1 MRSAKKKRV
10 VNSKLKAYQQ
20 FLDSFGG
27 VTLKAG
33 WKSYKGS
40 WVLGTGVAISSSDP
54 STYAISGVK
63 LSLPNLTASAGVTG
77 GTGLTYWVSDANS
90 WVASVSYNTTSTS
103 YPCNT
108 GLVTNGNN
116 PPSANCCGGVST
128 IPGSAP
134 YQYAAQ
140 LNPAY
145 SFSYSAQ
152 LNPAYSFSYSAQLNP
167 AYSFSYG
174 AAYQN
179 ASSYSYA
186 AYNQPASSFTYS
198 ASSSYTAET
207 RCCGIYNITKSYTER
222 INGTP
227 LCSQCSGPCE
237 ETYSFSACCPSGTT
251 KSGATCYYPAS
262 VTLSCPSGGT
272 LSGSTCTVST
282 PASTTCPS
290 GGTLSGNNCI
300 VNVAGYY
307 YCPSGGS
314 LSGSTCNVSVAA
326 SYSCPSGGSLSG
338 STCNVSV
345 AASYSCP
352 SGGSLSGS
360 TCTVSVPAS
369 YSCPSGGSLSGTT
382 CYVGTGPTQ
391 YSCYTQTTTQTN
403 YNYYL
408 NVIKS
413 IGGVVSSVGT
423 DVALPSQPLAI
434 KVIISGTNVRSIA
447 YSTIGMT
454 NSIGERSDT
463 ITSPNRTGV
472 VGIIKSPSPY
482 NQGSTVSNFSATI

>member
-1 MRSAKKKRV
+1 MRSAKKKKI

-27 VTLKAG
+27 TTLKAG

-108 GLVTNGNN
+108 GLVTNGSN
-116 PPSANCCGGVST
+116 PPSASCCGAVST
-128 IPGSAP
+128 IPGSAA
-134 YQYAAQ
+134 YSYAAQ

-145 SFSYSAQ
+145 SFSYTAAYQDAYSYSYSAYNAPSYSYSYNAYTQ
-152 LNPAYSFSYSAQLNP
+152 PAYSFT
-167 AYSFSYG
+167 
-174 AAYQN
+174 
-179 ASSYSYA
+179 
-186 AYNQPASSFTYS
+186 YN
-198 ASSSYTAET
+198 ASSSYTAQT
-207 RCCGIYNITKSYTER
+207 RCCGIYNIAKSYTER
-222 INGTP
+222 VNGTP
-227 LCSQCSGPCE
+227 LCGQCGGPCE
-237 ETYSFSACCPSGTT
+237 ETYSFSACCPGGTI
-251 KSGATCYYPAS
+251 KSGATCYYPESIA
-262 VTLSCPSGGT
+262 LSCPSGGS
-272 LSGSTCTVST
+272 LSGSTCTVSVA
-282 PASTTCPS
+282 ASTTCPS
-290 GGTLSGNNCI
+290 GGSLSGNTCTVPVAGGYTCPSGGSLSGSNCI
-300 VNVAGYY
+300 VGVAGYY

-314 LSGSTCNVSVAA
+314 LSGSSCNVSVAA

-338 STCNVSV
+338 
-345 AASYSCP
+345 
-352 SGGSLSGS
+352 
-360 TCTVSVPAS
+360 
-369 YSCPSGGSLSGTT
+369 TT
-382 CYVGTGPTQ
+382 CFVGPGPTQ

-408 NVIKS
+408 KVIKS
-413 IGGVVSSVGT
+413 IGGAVSSVGT

-434 KVIISGTNVRSIA
+434 KVIISGTNVQSVA

-454 NSIGERSDT
+454 NSIGERSDV
-463 ITSPNRTGV
+463 ITSPSRTGV

>member
-27 VTLKAG
+27 TTLKAG

-63 LSLPNLTASAGVTG
+63 ISLSNLTASAGVTG

-108 GLVTNGNN
+108 GLVTNGSN
-116 PPSANCCGGVST
+116 PPSASCCGAVST
-128 IPGSAP
+128 IPGSAA
-134 YQYAAQ
+134 YSYAAQ

-145 SFSYSAQ
+145 SFSYTAAYQ
-152 LNPAYSFSYSAQLNP
+152 DAYSYSYSA
-167 AYSFSYG
+167 Y
-174 AAYQN
+174 N
-179 ASSYSYA
+179 APSYSYSYN
-186 AYNQPASSFTYS
+186 AYTQPAYSFTYS
-198 ASSSYTAET
+198 ASSSYTAQT
-207 RCCGIYNITKSYTER
+207 RCCGIYNISKSYTER

-227 LCSQCSGPCE
+227 LCGQCSGPCE

-251 KSGATCYYPAS
+251 KSGATCYYPESIA
-262 VTLSCPSGGT
+262 LSCPSGGS
-272 LSGSTCTVST
+272 LSGNTCTVSVA
-282 PASTTCPS
+282 ASTTCPS
-290 GGTLSGNNCI
+290 GGSLSGNSCIVPVAGGYTCPSGGSLSGSNCI
-300 VNVAGYY
+300 VGVAGYY

-314 LSGSTCNVSVAA
+314 LSGSTCNVSV
-326 SYSCPSGGSLSG
+326 G
-338 STCNVSV
+338 
-345 AASYSCP
+345 
-352 SGGSLSGS
+352 
-360 TCTVSVPAS
+360 AS

-382 CYVGTGPTQ
+382 CFVGAGPTQ

-408 NVIKS
+408 KVIKS
-413 IGGVVSSVGT
+413 IGGAVSSVGT

-434 KVIISGTNVRSIA
+434 KVIISGTNVQSIA

-454 NSIGERSDT
+454 NSIGERSDV
-463 ITSPNRTGV
+463 ITSPSRTGV

>member
-1 MRSAKKKRV
+1 MRTAKKKRV

-27 VTLKAG
+27 TTLKAG
-33 WKSYKGS
+33 WKSYRGS

-108 GLVTNGNN
+108 GLVTNGSN
-116 PPSANCCGGVST
+116 PPSASCCGAVST
-128 IPGSAP
+128 IPGSAA
-134 YQYAAQ
+134 YSYAAQ

-145 SFSYSAQ
+145 SFSYTAAYQ
-152 LNPAYSFSYSAQLNP
+152 DAYSYSYSAYNAP
-167 AYSFSYG
+167 SYTYTYNAYT
-174 AAYQN
+174 
-179 ASSYSYA
+179 
-186 AYNQPASSFTYS
+186 QPASSFTYN

-207 RCCGIYNITKSYTER
+207 RCCGATNITKSYTER

-227 LCSQCSGPCE
+227 LCGQCSGPCE
-237 ETYSFSACCPSGTT
+237 ETYSFSSCCPSGTT

-262 VTLSCPSGGT
+262 VTLSCPSGGS
-272 LSGSTCTVST
+272 LSGTTCTVST
-282 PASTTCPS
+282 PASTSCPSGGSLSGNTCTVSVAGGYTCPS
-290 GGTLSGNNCI
+290 GGSLSGSNCI
-300 VNVAGYY
+300 VGVAGYY

-338 STCNVSV
+338 
-345 AASYSCP
+345 
-352 SGGSLSGS
+352 
-360 TCTVSVPAS
+360 
-369 YSCPSGGSLSGTT
+369 TT
-382 CYVGTGPTQ
+382 CLVGPGPTQ

-408 NVIKS
+408 KVIKS
-413 IGGVVSSVGT
+413 IGGAVSSVGT

-434 KVIISGTNVRSIA
+434 KVIISGTSVQSIA

-454 NSIGERSDT
+454 NSIGERSDV
-463 ITSPNRTGV
+463 ITSPSRTGV

>member
-27 VTLKAG
+27 TTLKAG

-108 GLVTNGNN
+108 GLVTNGSN
-116 PPSANCCGGVST
+116 PPSASCCGAVST
-128 IPGSAP
+128 IPGSAA
-134 YQYAAQ
+134 YSYAAQ

-145 SFSYSAQ
+145 SFSYTAAYQDAYSYSYSAYNAPSYSYSYNAYTQ
-152 LNPAYSFSYSAQLNP
+152 PAYSYT
-167 AYSFSYG
+167 YG
-174 AAYQN
+174 AA
-179 ASSYSYA
+179 
-186 AYNQPASSFTYS
+186 T
-198 ASSSYTAET
+198 SYTAQT
-207 RCCGIYNITKSYTER
+207 RCCGIYNIAKSYTER

-227 LCSQCSGPCE
+227 LCGQCSGDCE
-237 ETYSFSACCPSGTT
+237 ETYSFSACCPSGTI
-251 KSGATCYYPAS
+251 KSGATCYYPESTA
-262 VTLSCPSGGT
+262 LSCPSGGS
-272 LSGSTCTVST
+272 LSGNTCTVSVA
-282 PASTTCPS
+282 ASTTCPS
-290 GGTLSGNNCI
+290 GGSLSGNTCTVSVAGGYTCPSGGSLSGSSCI
-300 VNVAGYY
+300 VGVAGYY

-338 STCNVSV
+338 
-345 AASYSCP
+345 
-352 SGGSLSGS
+352 
-360 TCTVSVPAS
+360 
-369 YSCPSGGSLSGTT
+369 TT
-382 CYVGTGPTQ
+382 CFVGPGPTQ

-408 NVIKS
+408 KVIKS
-413 IGGVVSSVGT
+413 IGGAVSSVGT

-434 KVIISGTNVRSIA
+434 KVIISGTNVQSIA

-454 NSIGERSDT
+454 NSIGERSDV
-463 ITSPNRTGV
+463 ITSPSRTGV

>member
-27 VTLKAG
+27 TTLKAG

-63 LSLPNLTASAGVTG
+63 ISLSNLTASAGVTG

-90 WVASVSYNTTSTS
+90 WVASVSYNTKSTS

-108 GLVTNGNN
+108 GLVTNGSN
-116 PPSANCCGGVST
+116 PPSASCCGSVST
-128 IPGSAP
+128 IPGSAA
-134 YQYAAQ
+134 YSYAAQ

-145 SFSYSAQ
+145 SFSYTAAYQ
-152 LNPAYSFSYSAQLNP
+152 DAYSYSYSA
-167 AYSFSYG
+167 Y
-174 AAYQN
+174 N
-179 ASSYSYA
+179 APSYSYSYN
-186 AYNQPASSFTYS
+186 AYTQPAYSFTYS
-198 ASSSYTAET
+198 ASSSYTAQT
-207 RCCGIYNITKSYTER
+207 RCCGIYNISKSYTER

-227 LCSQCSGPCE
+227 LCGQCSGPCE

-251 KSGATCYYPAS
+251 KSGATCYYPESIA
-262 VTLSCPSGGT
+262 LSCPSGGS
-272 LSGSTCTVST
+272 LSGNTCTVSVA
-282 PASTTCPS
+282 ASTTCPS
-290 GGTLSGNNCI
+290 GGSLSGNSCIVPVAGGYTCPSGGSLSGSNCI
-300 VNVAGYY
+300 VGVAGYY

-314 LSGSTCNVSVAA
+314 LSGSTCNVSVGA
-326 SYSCPSGGSLSG
+326 SYSCPSGG
-338 STCNVSV
+338 T
-345 AASYSCP
+345 
-352 SGGSLSGS
+352 
-360 TCTVSVPAS
+360 
-369 YSCPSGGSLSGTT
+369 LSGTT
-382 CYVGTGPTQ
+382 CFVGAGPTQ

-408 NVIKS
+408 KVIKS
-413 IGGVVSSVGT
+413 IGGAVSSVGT

-434 KVIISGTNVRSIA
+434 KVIISGTNVQSIA

-454 NSIGERSDT
+454 NSIGERSDV
-463 ITSPNRTGV
+463 ITSPSRTGV

>member
-33 WKSYKGS
+33 WKSYRGS

-108 GLVTNGNN
+108 GLVTNGSN

-128 IPGSAP
+128 IAGSAP

-140 LNPAY
+140 LNPAYSFSYSAELNPAY

-152 LNPAYSFSYSAQLNP
+152 LNPAYSFSYSAQLSP
-167 AYSFSYG
+167 SYSFSYG

-179 ASSYSYA
+179 PSSSSYA

-207 RCCGIYNITKSYTER
+207 RCCGVFNISKDFYQRT
-222 INGTP
+222 NGIP

-237 ETYSFSACCPSGTT
+237 ETYSFSQCCPSGTT

-300 VNVAGYY
+300 VDVPGYY
-307 YCPSGGS
+307 YCPSGGN
-314 LSGSTCNVSVAA
+314 LSGSTC
-326 SYSCPSGGSLSG
+326 
-338 STCNVSV
+338 TVSV

-382 CYVGTGPTQ
+382 CYVGPGPTQ

>member
-1 MRSAKKKRV
+1 MRTAKKKRV

-27 VTLKAG
+27 TTLKAG

-116 PPSANCCGGVST
+116 PPSASCCGAVST
-128 IPGSAP
+128 IPGSAA
-134 YQYAAQ
+134 YSYAAQ

-145 SFSYSAQ
+145 SFSYT
-152 LNPAYSFSYSAQLNP
+152 
-167 AYSFSYG
+167 

-179 ASSYSYA
+179 AFSYSYS
-186 AYNQPASSFTYS
+186 AYNAPSYTFTYNAYTQPASSFTYN

-207 RCCGIYNITKSYTER
+207 RCCGATNIAKSYTER

-227 LCSQCSGPCE
+227 LCGQCSGPCE
-237 ETYSFSACCPSGTT
+237 ETYSFSSCCPSGTT
-251 KSGATCYYPAS
+251 KSGATCYYPGS

-272 LSGSTCTVST
+272 LSGTTCTVST
-282 PASTTCPS
+282 PASTSCPSGGSLSGNTCTVSVAGGYTCPS
-290 GGTLSGNNCI
+290 GGSLSGSNCI
-300 VNVAGYY
+300 VGVAGYY

-338 STCNVSV
+338 
-345 AASYSCP
+345 
-352 SGGSLSGS
+352 
-360 TCTVSVPAS
+360 
-369 YSCPSGGSLSGTT
+369 TT
-382 CYVGTGPTQ
+382 CLVGPGPTQ

-408 NVIKS
+408 KVIKS
-413 IGGVVSSVGT
+413 IGGAVSSVGT

-434 KVIISGTNVRSIA
+434 KVIISGTNVQSIA

-454 NSIGERSDT
+454 NSIGERSDV
-463 ITSPNRTGV
+463 ITSPSRTGV

>member
-1 MRSAKKKRV
+1 MRSAKKKKI

-27 VTLKAG
+27 TTLKAG

-108 GLVTNGNN
+108 GLVTNGSN
-116 PPSANCCGGVST
+116 PPSASCCGAVST

-134 YQYAAQ
+134 YSYAAQ
-140 LNPAY
+140 FNPAY
-145 SFSYSAQ
+145 SFSYT
-152 LNPAYSFSYSAQLNP
+152 
-167 AYSFSYG
+167 

-179 ASSYSYA
+179 AYSYSYS
-186 AYNQPASSFTYS
+186 AYNAPSYSYSYSAYTQPASSFTYS
-198 ASSSYTAET
+198 ASTSFTAET
-207 RCCGIYNITKSYTER
+207 RCCGTYNIPKNSYER
-222 INGTP
+222 TNGIS
-227 LCSQCSGPCE
+227 LCGQCSGPCDDSY
-237 ETYSFSACCPSGTT
+237 TASQCCPAGTT
-251 KSGATCYYPAS
+251 KSGSSCYYPAS
-262 VTLSCPSGGT
+262 SVLSCPSGGT

-290 GGTLSGNNCI
+290 GGSLSGNTCIVPVAGGYTCPSGGSLSGSNCI
-300 VNVAGYY
+300 VGVAGYY
-307 YCPSGGS
+307 YCPSGGT
-314 LSGSTCNVSVAA
+314 LSGSNCNVSVAA

-338 STCNVSV
+338 
-345 AASYSCP
+345 
-352 SGGSLSGS
+352 
-360 TCTVSVPAS
+360 
-369 YSCPSGGSLSGTT
+369 TT
-382 CYVGTGPTQ
+382 CFVGAGPTQ

-408 NVIKS
+408 KVIKS
-413 IGGVVSSVGT
+413 IGGVVSSIGT

-434 KVIISGTNVRSIA
+434 KVITSGTNVQSIA

-454 NSIGERSDT
+454 NSIGERSDI
-463 ITSPNRTGV
+463 ITSPSRTGV

>member
-27 VTLKAG
+27 TTLKAG

-108 GLVTNGNN
+108 GLVTNGSN
-116 PPSANCCGGVST
+116 PPSASCCGAVST
-128 IPGSAP
+128 IPGSAA
-134 YQYAAQ
+134 YSYAAQ

-145 SFSYSAQ
+145 SFSYTAAYQDAYSYSYSAYNAPSYSYSYNAYTQ
-152 LNPAYSFSYSAQLNP
+152 PAYSYT
-167 AYSFSYG
+167 YG
-174 AAYQN
+174 A
-179 ASSYSYA
+179 S
-186 AYNQPASSFTYS
+186 T
-198 ASSSYTAET
+198 SYTAQT
-207 RCCGIYNITKSYTER
+207 RCCGIYNISKSYTER

-227 LCSQCSGPCE
+227 LCGQCGGQCE
-237 ETYSFSACCPSGTT
+237 ETYSFSACCPGGTI
-251 KSGATCYYPAS
+251 KSGATCYYPESTA
-262 VTLSCPSGGT
+262 LSCPSGGS
-272 LSGSTCTVST
+272 LSGSTCTVSVA
-282 PASTTCPS
+282 ASTTCPS
-290 GGTLSGNNCI
+290 GGSLSGNTCIVPVAGGYTCPSGGSLSGSNCI
-300 VNVAGYY
+300 VGVAGYY

-314 LSGSTCNVSVAA
+314 LNGSNCNVSVAA

-338 STCNVSV
+338 
-345 AASYSCP
+345 
-352 SGGSLSGS
+352 
-360 TCTVSVPAS
+360 
-369 YSCPSGGSLSGTT
+369 TT
-382 CYVGTGPTQ
+382 CFVGPGPTQ

-408 NVIKS
+408 KVIKS
-413 IGGVVSSVGT
+413 IGGAVSSVGT

-434 KVIISGTNVRSIA
+434 KVIISGTNVQSVA

-454 NSIGERSDT
+454 NSIGERSDV
-463 ITSPNRTGV
+463 ITSPSRTGV

>member
-27 VTLKAG
+27 TTLKAG

-108 GLVTNGNN
+108 GLVTNGSN
-116 PPSANCCGGVST
+116 PPSASCCGAVST
-128 IPGSAP
+128 IPGSAA
-134 YQYAAQ
+134 YSYAAQ

-145 SFSYSAQ
+145 SFSYTAAYQDAYSYSYSAYNAPSYSYSYNAYTQ
-152 LNPAYSFSYSAQLNP
+152 PAYSYT
-167 AYSFSYG
+167 YG
-174 AAYQN
+174 AA
-179 ASSYSYA
+179 
-186 AYNQPASSFTYS
+186 T
-198 ASSSYTAET
+198 SYTAET
-207 RCCGIYNITKSYTER
+207 RCCGIYNISKSYTER

-227 LCSQCSGPCE
+227 LCGQCSGPCE

-262 VTLSCPSGGT
+262 TALSCPSGGS
-272 LSGSTCTVST
+272 LSGTTCTVNVA
-282 PASTTCPS
+282 ASTTCPS
-290 GGTLSGNNCI
+290 GGSLSGSSCIVSVAGGYTCPSGGSLSGSNCI
-300 VNVAGYY
+300 VGVAGYY

-314 LSGSTCNVSVAA
+314 LSGSSCNVSVAA

-338 STCNVSV
+338 
-345 AASYSCP
+345 
-352 SGGSLSGS
+352 
-360 TCTVSVPAS
+360 
-369 YSCPSGGSLSGTT
+369 TT
-382 CYVGTGPTQ
+382 CFVGPGPTQ

-408 NVIKS
+408 KVIKS
-413 IGGVVSSVGT
+413 IGGAVSSVGT

-434 KVIISGTNVRSIA
+434 KVIISGTNVQSVA

-454 NSIGERSDT
+454 NSIGERSDV
-463 ITSPNRTGV
+463 ITSPSRTGV
-472 VGIIKSPSPY
+472 VGIIKSLSPY

>member
-27 VTLKAG
+27 TTLKAG

-108 GLVTNGNN
+108 GLVTNGSN
-116 PPSANCCGGVST
+116 PPSASCCGAVST
-128 IPGSAP
+128 IPGSAA
-134 YQYAAQ
+134 YSYAAQ

-145 SFSYSAQ
+145 SFSYTAAYQDAYSYSYSAYNAPSYSYSYNAYTQ
-152 LNPAYSFSYSAQLNP
+152 PAYSYT
-167 AYSFSYG
+167 YG
-174 AAYQN
+174 AA
-179 ASSYSYA
+179 
-186 AYNQPASSFTYS
+186 T
-198 ASSSYTAET
+198 SYTAET
-207 RCCGIYNITKSYTER
+207 RCCGIYNISKSYTER

-227 LCSQCSGPCE
+227 LCSQCSGPSCY
-237 ETYSFSACCPSGTT
+237 ETYSFSACCPPGTT
-251 KSGATCYYPAS
+251 ASGATCYYPAS
-262 VTLSCPSGGT
+262 TTKSCPSGGS
-272 LSGSTCTVST
+272 LSENTCTVSVA
-282 PASTTCPS
+282 ASTTCPS
-290 GGTLSGNNCI
+290 GGSLSGNSCIVPVAGGYTCPSGGSLSGSNCI
-300 VNVAGYY
+300 VGVAGYY

-338 STCNVSV
+338 
-345 AASYSCP
+345 
-352 SGGSLSGS
+352 
-360 TCTVSVPAS
+360 
-369 YSCPSGGSLSGTT
+369 TT
-382 CYVGTGPTQ
+382 CLVGPGPTQ

-408 NVIKS
+408 KVIKS

-434 KVIISGTNVRSIA
+434 KVITSGTNVQSIA

-454 NSIGERSDT
+454 NSIGERSDV
-463 ITSPNRTGV
+463 ITSPSRTGV
-472 VGIIKSPSPY
+472 AGIIKSPSPY

>member
-1 MRSAKKKRV
+1 MRTAKKKRV

-27 VTLKAG
+27 VALKSG
-33 WKSYKGS
+33 WKSYRGS

-108 GLVTNGNN
+108 GLVTNGSN

-134 YQYAAQ
+134 YQY
-140 LNPAY
+140 
-145 SFSYSAQ
+145 SAQ

-167 AYSFSYG
+167 SYSFSYG
-174 AAYQN
+174 AEYQN
-179 ASSYSYA
+179 PSSYSYA
-186 AYNQPASSFTYS
+186 AYTQPASSFTYS
-198 ASSSYTAET
+198 ASTSFTAET
-207 RCCGIYNITKSYTER
+207 RCCGTYNISKNYYER
-222 INGTP
+222 TNGIS
-227 LCSQCSGPCE
+227 LCNQCSGPCDDSY
-237 ETYSFSACCPSGTT
+237 TASHCCPSGTT
-251 KSGATCYYPAS
+251 KSGLTCYYPAS
-262 VTLSCPSGGT
+262 SVLSCPSGGT
-272 LSGSTCTVST
+272 LSGTTCTVST

-290 GGTLSGNNCI
+290 GGSLSGNSCI

-307 YCPSGGS
+307 Y
-314 LSGSTCNVSVAA
+314 
-326 SYSCPSGGSLSG
+326 CPSGGSLSG

-382 CYVGTGPTQ
+382 CYVGSGPTQ

>member
-27 VTLKAG
+27 TTLKAG

-63 LSLPNLTASAGVTG
+63 LSLPNLTASTGVTG

-108 GLVTNGNN
+108 GLVTNGSN
-116 PPSANCCGGVST
+116 PPSASCCGSVST
-128 IPGSAP
+128 IPGSAA
-134 YQYAAQ
+134 YSYAAQ

-145 SFSYSAQ
+145 SFSYTAAYQ
-152 LNPAYSFSYSAQLNP
+152 DAYSYSYSA
-167 AYSFSYG
+167 Y
-174 AAYQN
+174 N
-179 ASSYSYA
+179 APSYSYSYN
-186 AYNQPASSFTYS
+186 AYTQPAYSFTYS
-198 ASSSYTAET
+198 ASSSYTAQT
-207 RCCGIYNITKSYTER
+207 RCCGIYNISKSYTER

-227 LCSQCSGPCE
+227 LCGQCSGPCE

-251 KSGATCYYPAS
+251 KSGATCYYPESIA
-262 VTLSCPSGGT
+262 LSCPSGGS
-272 LSGSTCTVST
+272 LSGNTCTVSVA
-282 PASTTCPS
+282 ASTTCPS
-290 GGTLSGNNCI
+290 GGSLSGNSCIVPVAGGYTCPSGGSLSGSNCI
-300 VNVAGYY
+300 VGVAGYY

-314 LSGSTCNVSVAA
+314 LSGSTCNVSV
-326 SYSCPSGGSLSG
+326 G
-338 STCNVSV
+338 
-345 AASYSCP
+345 
-352 SGGSLSGS
+352 
-360 TCTVSVPAS
+360 AS

-382 CYVGTGPTQ
+382 CFVGAGPTQ

-408 NVIKS
+408 KVIKS
-413 IGGVVSSVGT
+413 IGGAVSSVGT

-434 KVIISGTNVRSIA
+434 KVIISGTNVQSIA

-454 NSIGERSDT
+454 NSIGERSDV
-463 ITSPNRTGV
+463 ITSPSRTGV

>member
-1 MRSAKKKRV
+1 MRSAKKKKV

-27 VTLKAG
+27 TTLKAG
-33 WKSYKGS
+33 WKSYRGS

-63 LSLPNLTASAGVTG
+63 LSLSNLTASAGVTG

-108 GLVTNGNN
+108 GLVTNESN

-128 IPGSAP
+128 IPGS
-134 YQYAAQ
+134 
-140 LNPAY
+140 PA
-145 SFSYSAQ
+145 FSYSAQ
-152 LNPAYSFSYSAQLNP
+152 LNPAYSFSYTAQFNP
-167 AYSFSYG
+167 SYSFSYT

-179 ASSYSYA
+179 ASSYSYT
-186 AYNQPASSFTYS
+186 AYTQPASSFTYS

-207 RCCGIYNITKSYTER
+207 RCCAATNIAKDFYQRTNA
-222 INGTP
+222 IP

-237 ETYSFSACCPSGTT
+237 ETYSFSQCCPSGTT
-251 KSGATCYYPAS
+251 KASGSATCYYPGS
-262 VTLSCPSGGT
+262 TTLSCPSGGT

-300 VNVAGYY
+300 VDVAGYY
-307 YCPSGGS
+307 H
-314 LSGSTCNVSVAA
+314 
-326 SYSCPSGGSLSG
+326 CPSGGSLSG

-360 TCTVSVPAS
+360 TCTVSVAAS

-382 CYVGTGPTQ
+382 CFVGAGPTQ

-408 NVIKS
+408 KVIKS

-434 KVIISGTNVRSIA
+434 KVITSGTSVRSIA

-454 NSIGERSDT
+454 NSIGERSDI

-472 VGIIKSPSPY
+472 VGIIKSQSPY

>member
-33 WKSYKGS
+33 WKSYRGS

-108 GLVTNGNN
+108 GLVTNGSN

-128 IPGSAP
+128 IAGSAP

-140 LNPAY
+140 LNPAYSFSYSAELNPAY

-152 LNPAYSFSYSAQLNP
+152 LNPAYSFSYSAQLSP
-167 AYSFSYG
+167 SYSFSYG

-179 ASSYSYA
+179 PSSSSYA

-207 RCCGIYNITKSYTER
+207 RCCGVFNISKDFYQRT
-222 INGTP
+222 NGIP

-237 ETYSFSACCPSGTT
+237 ETYSFSQCCPSGTT

-300 VNVAGYY
+300 VDVPGYY
-307 YCPSGGS
+307 YCPSGG
-314 LSGSTCNVSVAA
+314 N
-326 SYSCPSGGSLSG
+326 
-338 STCNVSV
+338 
-345 AASYSCP
+345 
-352 SGGSLSGS
+352 LSGS

-382 CYVGTGPTQ
+382 CYVGPGPTQ